1 MEYKSKRNFRIT
13 GALGLLFAAFTATVA
28 TVDVRPIGPEQ
39 SSVGL
44 AGLNQFVAGLL
55 GVNPLW
61 YDITEWLG
69 AAAVLFA
76 LGFATLGLCQLIRRR
91 SLWKVDA
98 RILLLGAFYMVVA
111 LVYLFFEL
119 VIINYRPVILDAG
132 LEASYPSSHTVIA
145 ICIFGTAIM
154 QFHHYLRGKTVWLV
168 IFDSATA
175 LLMSVTVIGRLLS
188 GVHWFTDI
196 VGGALL
202 SSALIMLYASAL
214 SYVECRRTV

>member
-145 ICIFGTAIM
+145 ICIFGMAIM

-175 LLMSVTVIGRLLS
+175 LLMAVTVIGRLLS

>member
-1 MEYKSKRNFRIT
+1 M
-13 GALGLLFAAFTATVA
+13 
-28 TVDVRPIGPEQ
+28 
-39 SSVGL
+39 
-44 AGLNQFVAGLL
+44 
-55 GVNPLW
+55 
-61 YDITEWLG
+61 
-69 AAAVLFA
+69 
-76 LGFATLGLCQLIRRR
+76 
-91 SLWKVDA
+91 
-98 RILLLGAFYMVVA
+98 
-111 LVYLFFEL
+111 
-119 VIINYRPVILDAG
+119 IINYRPVILDAG

-168 IFDSATA
+168 ILDSATA
-175 LLMSVTVIGRLLS
+175 LLMAVTVIGRLLS